1 MLSQKQHKDTLT
13 SLKLKSLCDFSD
25 HPTQILSH
33 ALPALQKAKGEHLGV
48 SRGMIFKL
56 VDGLHLFYYFQFG
69 DATITL
75 RKYNRL
81 AFTTRVF
88 YNQYS
93 LTLYSISIKQT
104 FINSRPSL
112 FEAKTATVGYSN
124 YKLFFSSTIFPSWE
138 TLKC

>member
-13 SLKLKSLCDFSD
+13 SLKLLSLCDFSD

-69 DATITL
+69 DAIITL
-75 RKYNRL
+75 HNTIDWLSQQESSITNIHSLSTLFQSSKHL
-81 AFTTRVF
+81 STRVLR
-88 YNQYS
+88 Y
-93 LTLYSISIKQT
+93 LKQKRLPLAIQT
-104 FINSRPSL
+104 TNS
-112 FEAKTATVGYSN
+112 
-124 YKLFFSSTIFPSWE
+124 FFSSIIFPSW
-138 TLKC
+138 KH